1 MKKRIIAAV
10 TAVCMMA
17 ASMTGC
23 TEAERATYNVQ
34 KEADYFNVERR
45 LSVINARTDKPI
57 LELIGYFS
65 LSNNSDNE
73 LVITPAGT
81 VVLHGIFTEIIGNFI
96 YKPVNSENDRAF
108 AVYLY
113 GNILC
118 LSIAAEKLRRFRC
131 HVQKVNLGL
140 RDFHTFIKA

>member
-10 TAVCMMA
+10 TAACMTA
-17 ASMTGC
+17 TFMTGC

-65 LSNNSDNE
+65 LSNN
-73 LVITPAGT
+73 
-81 VVLHGIFTEIIGNFI
+81 
-96 YKPVNSENDRAF
+96 
-108 AVYLY
+108 
-113 GNILC
+113 
-118 LSIAAEKLRRFRC
+118 
-131 HVQKVNLGL
+131 
-140 RDFHTFIKA
+140 

>member
-1 MKKRIIAAV
+1 MKKKIIAA
-10 TAVCMMA
+10 AVATCMLLV
-17 ASMTGC
+17 SMTGC

-73 LVITPAGT
+73 LVITLEVA
-81 VVLHGIFTEIIGNFI
+81 ENQ
-96 YKPVNSENDRAF
+96 YKVDY
-108 AVYLY
+108 VYLNNWTIY
-113 GNILC
+113 TVEDISG
-118 LSIAAEKLRRFRC
+118 A
-131 HVQKVNLGL
+131 HVDPYHYEINFLPEMIQP
-140 RDFHTFIKA
+140 IKFTQND

>member
-17 ASMTGC
+17 VSMTGC

-65 LSNNSDNE
+65 LSNNNDNE
-73 LVITPAGT
+73 LVIT
-81 VVLHGIFTEIIGNFI
+81 LE
-96 YKPVNSENDRAF
+96 
-108 AVYLY
+108 VY
-113 GNILC
+113 
-118 LSIAAEKLRRFRC
+118 AE
-131 HVQKVNLGL
+131 
-140 RDFHTFIKA
+140 